1 MDNIDFNVSY
11 ENLHLGDFIDFG
23 SFGDV
28 YKAHWITE
36 SRDIVI
42 KIIKSNES
50 DILREIRNLKVLKHQ
65 NIVTFYGLAKNLDD
79 RICMIF
85 EYANCGSLYNFLHNN
100 KNIEISFDV
109 KLNWMLQIAKGMEYL
124 HSKKKFHRDL
134 KSRNI
139 LLFDKYR
146 TIKICDFGTVKDLET
161 INTESIGTYVYMAP
175 EISTGGGCYTEK
187 CDVFS
192 FGIVLWEVMSG
203 IKPFHNYLLMDAI
216 AIQIRIINGERPNIN
231 DIKSYKHSTHI
242 KLMIEECWK
251 DDPSQRPTMKVLA
264 FFLGFDPYS
273 FVCVPNL
280 MSAAKPLQDICEE
293 DFRFLKQDGDILT
306 SNIE

>member
-36 SRDIVI
+36 NKDIVI
-42 KIIKSNES
+42 KIIKNNES

-65 NIVTFYGLAKNLDD
+65 NIVTFYGLAKNLDA

-85 EYANCGSLYNFLHNN
+85 EYADCGSLYNFLHNN
-100 KNIEISFDV
+100 KNIEISYDV
-109 KLNWMLQIAKGMEYL
+109 KLNWMLQIAK
-124 HSKKKFHRDL
+124 
-134 KSRNI
+134 
-139 LLFDKYR
+139 
-146 TIKICDFGTVKDLET
+146 
-161 INTESIGTYVYMAP
+161 
-175 EISTGGGCYTEK
+175 TGRGCYTEK

-192 FGIVLWEVMSG
+192 FGIVLWEVMSRM
-203 IKPFHNYLLMDAI
+203 KPFHNYELMDAL
-216 AIQIRIINGERPNIN
+216 AIQIKIINGERPNIN

-273 FVCVPNL
+273 FVYIPNL
-280 MSAAKPLQDICEE
+280 LSAAKPLQDICDE
-293 DFRFLKQDGDILT
+293 DFRFLKEDCDT
-306 SNIE
+306 